1 MHPLF
6 LVNEGTVAV
15 AMMAVALFIAFGMVI
30 GLGAYVIYCDT
41 LNRAGE
47 ARLGPAHAPP
57 RGGRRGGSLPGRSRG
72 RTSRLPPTR
81 RLLKRDRPRAAPEPN
96 PPRGIE

>member
-15 AMMAVALFIAFGMVI
+15 ISMTVALFIAFGMVI
-30 GLGAYVIYCDT
+30 GLGAYVIYCDR

-47 ARLGPAHAPP
+47 AALVHATEAESAAGEPPIAASADPAAEPGPPARRRRTEPP
-57 RGGRRGGSLPGRSRG
+57 PGG
-72 RTSRLPPTR
+72 
-81 RLLKRDRPRAAPEPN
+81 
-96 PPRGIE
+96 

>member
-30 GLGAYVIYCDT
+30 GLGAYVIYCDR
-41 LNRAGE
+41 LNRADQERLVHAAGAEVAEEPAPAAGDAPATEPGQPVRRHRGE
-47 ARLGPAHAPP
+47 PP
-57 RGGRRGGSLPGRSRG
+57 SGH
-72 RTSRLPPTR
+72 
-81 RLLKRDRPRAAPEPN
+81 
-96 PPRGIE
+96 

>member
-15 AMMAVALFIAFGMVI
+15 ISMTIALVVAFGMVI
-30 GLGAYVIYCDT
+30 GLGAYVIYCDR

-47 ARLGPAHAPP
+47 AGLVHAAVAEPAADEPTVAASAAPAAE
-57 RGGRRGGSLPGRSRG
+57 PGRPARRR
-72 RTSRLPPTR
+72 RTEPP
-81 RLLKRDRPRAAPEPN
+81 PSP
-96 PPRGIE
+96 

>member
-30 GLGAYVIYCDT
+30 GLGAYVIYCDR

-47 ARLGPAHAPP
+47 ARLAHAEADAAADEPVATSAAAADAGQTA
-57 RGGRRGGSLPGRSRG
+57 RRSRAE
-72 RTSRLPPTR
+72 PP
-81 RLLKRDRPRAAPEPN
+81 P
-96 PPRGIE
+96 GH

>member
-6 LVNEGTVAV
+6 LVNEGTAAV

-30 GLGAYVIYCDT
+30 ALGAYVIYCDR

-47 ARLGPAHAPP
+47 ARLAHAEAEAAADEPVALNATTAEAGQPARHSRAEPP
-57 RGGRRGGSLPGRSRG
+57 PGH
-72 RTSRLPPTR
+72 
-81 RLLKRDRPRAAPEPN
+81 
-96 PPRGIE
+96 

>member
-15 AMMAVALFIAFGMVI
+15 ISMTIALFIAFGMVI
-30 GLGAYVIYCDT
+30 GLGAYVIYCDR

-47 ARLGPAHAPP
+47 AALVHAGEAEPAADEPPAVTSAAPADEPGHQARRRRAEPPAH
-57 RGGRRGGSLPGRSRG
+57 
-72 RTSRLPPTR
+72 
-81 RLLKRDRPRAAPEPN
+81 
-96 PPRGIE
+96 

>member
-15 AMMAVALFIAFGMVI
+15 ISMTVALFIAFGMVI
-30 GLGAYVIYCDT
+30 GLGAYVIYCDR

-47 ARLGPAHAPP
+47 ATLLHATETESAADEAPIATTTSPAAEGGPPNRRRRTEPP
-57 RGGRRGGSLPGRSRG
+57 PGH
-72 RTSRLPPTR
+72 
-81 RLLKRDRPRAAPEPN
+81 
-96 PPRGIE
+96 

>member
-1 MHPLF
+1 MHPIF

-30 GLGAYVIYCDT
+30 GLGAYVIYCDR

-47 ARLGPAHAPP
+47 ARLAHAEAEPAVDQP
-57 RGGRRGGSLPGRSRG
+57 VV
-72 RTSRLPPTR
+72 TT
-81 RLLKRDRPRAAPEPN
+81 AAPAEPGQPAGHSRAK
-96 PPRGIE
+96 PPPGH

>member
-15 AMMAVALFIAFGMVI
+15 ISMTVALFIAFGMVI
-30 GLGAYVIYCDT
+30 GLGAYVIYCDR

-47 ARLGPAHAPP
+47 AGLVHATETDAADEAPVA
-57 RGGRRGGSLPGRSRG
+57 
-72 RTSRLPPTR
+72 TS
-81 RLLKRDRPRAAPEPN
+81 AAPAAEPGKPAQRRRSE
-96 PPRGIE
+96 PPPGH

>member
-30 GLGAYVIYCDT
+30 GLGAYVIYCDR

-47 ARLGPAHAPP
+47 ARLVHAEAEPGADEPVAANTAAAEAGPTT
-57 RGGRRGGSLPGRSRG
+57 RRSRAE
-72 RTSRLPPTR
+72 PP
-81 RLLKRDRPRAAPEPN
+81 P
-96 PPRGIE
+96 GH